1 MTVSS
6 RGWPSRM
13 QEMKVYRDVKSEASH
28 GIFQIDGEQVVEL
41 LQSVVQRL
49 SVNEESVRGSLL

>member
-1 MTVSS
+1 
-6 RGWPSRM
+6 
-13 QEMKVYRDVKSEASH
+13 MKVYRDVKSEASH

-49 SVNEESVRGSLL
+49 SVDEESIRRLLL